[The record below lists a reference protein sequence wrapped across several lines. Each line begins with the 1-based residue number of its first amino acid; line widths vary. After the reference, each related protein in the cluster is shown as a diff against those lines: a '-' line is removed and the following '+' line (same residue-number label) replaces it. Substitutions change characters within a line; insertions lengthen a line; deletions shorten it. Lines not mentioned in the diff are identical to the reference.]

1 MFASCNR
8 RGALLAILMLGTAGA
23 GAQESP
29 EAAQEQGVGQQPPG
43 AAPADPGATATD
55 RSREELLAAY
65 RQEYAFLEAQQQDLQ
80 RQLDSLESDYLQQQ
94 QAVES
99 RIQQLERQVMQL
111 QNRAEDLQKLTVDAE
126 RQARSNADNRE
137 LVETTFSQAGA
148 TLSQYGIDL
157 DDDPAFKEVAGEEKV
172 AMLFRRGTALLSRL
186 GSVQREPGEFFL
198 PDGTQVDGTLIRV
211 GGIATYGIS
220 DAGAGALAPAGE
232 GELKVWQQSTGDAA
246 RALAEGRSPD
256 PLDIFLYESLNS
268 PVTEQSGEDPVAYVN
283 SGGAIAWL
291 IVALGLLALVLIVAR
306 AVFLKRASA
315 STNKLTDRV
324 SALVRRGSTDQ
335 ALEECQQQKGSLARV
350 LAAAVRNLDRDRV
363 HVEDIVSESILHENG
378 HLNRFGAFI
387 LVIAAVSPLLGLL
400 GTVTG
405 MISTFEV
412 ITEFGTGDPK
422 LLSGGISIALITTEL
437 GLMVAIPA
445 LLLGNLLS
453 GWAERIKNDMEKSAL
468 KVINQYEEVREERQ
482 REAA

>member
-1 MFASCNR
+1 
-8 RGALLAILMLGTAGA
+8 MLGTVGVA
-23 GAQESP
+23 AQESSEP
-29 EAAQEQGVGQQPPG
+29 AQGQSAGQEQPE
-43 AAPADPGATATD
+43 AAPADPGATATE
-55 RSREELLAAY
+55 RSRQDLLAAY
-65 RQEYAFLEAQQQDLQ
+65 RREYAFLEAQQQDLQ
-80 RQLDSLESDYLQQQ
+80 RRLQSLESDYQQQ
-94 QAVES
+94 QQSVEGQ
-99 RIQQLERQVMQL
+99 IEQLERQVMQL
-111 QNRAEDLQKLTVDAE
+111 RNRAENLQELTAEAE

-137 LVETTFSQAGA
+137 LVETTFSQSGA

-157 DDDPAFKEVAGEEKV
+157 ESEETFQQAAEEDKV
-172 AMLFRRGTALLSRL
+172 AMLFQRGTALLSRL

-211 GGIATYGIS
+211 GNIASYGVS

-232 GELKVWQQSTGDAA
+232 GELKVWQQSTGEAA
-246 RALAEGRSPD
+246 RALAEGGSPD

-268 PVTEQSGEDPVAYVN
+268 PVSEQPGKGPVEYVN

-291 IVALGLLALVLIVAR
+291 IVVLGLLALVLIAAR

-315 STNKLTDRV
+315 STSKLTSRV
-324 SALVRRGSTDQ
+324 STLVRGGSTDK

-350 LAAAVRNLDRDRV
+350 LAAAVRNLDRDRE

-468 KVINQYEEVREERQ
+468 KVINQYEQVREERQ